1 MPINT
6 SRFAGKTA
14 VVTGAASGIG
24 AAIALRLIDEGAQ
37 VAGIDI
43 AAEGLKEIASQQG
56 GAFLAV
62 PTDVTKES
70 DVAEALAAAAAE
82 FGGIDLA
89 FNVAG
94 ASRVGQIVDLDE
106 ADWDFTIDWC
116 RRASSSAPNMK
127 RGISE
132 STVAVVR

>member
-70 DVAEALAAAAAE
+70 DVAEALGLSPTS
-82 FGGIDLA
+82 GGARRKIDRD
-89 FNVAG
+89 
-94 ASRVGQIVDLDE
+94 SRYIVDAGYVKLKGE
-106 ADWDFTIDWC
+106 SC
-116 RRASSSAPNMK
+116 SSS
-127 RGISE
+127 
-132 STVAVVR
+132 